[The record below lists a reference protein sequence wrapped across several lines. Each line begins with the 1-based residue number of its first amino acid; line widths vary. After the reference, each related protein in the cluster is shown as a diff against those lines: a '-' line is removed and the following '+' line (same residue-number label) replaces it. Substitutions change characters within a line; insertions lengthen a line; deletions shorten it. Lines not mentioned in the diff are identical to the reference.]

1 MDAHGVSRTVVREA
15 ISRLQAAG
23 QVETRHG
30 IGTFVLDTPSPSGF
44 RIDPATVV
52 TLRDVLAILELR
64 ISLEVESAGLAAL
77 RRSDE
82 QLAAMRA
89 ALDALNEGAAHASD
103 AVASDF
109 QFHLQIALSTGN
121 RYFTDIMTHLGT
133 SIIPRTRLN
142 SARLAHDDQQ
152 HYMNRLG
159 REHEEIYEAIARQDS
174 DAARAA
180 MRLHLTNSRE
190 RLRQAHEE
198 VEDLRLGGHV
208 QRRGRFVGD
217 QQVRIE
223 GQGHGDHHPLAL
235 TAGQFERISLA
246 QPQRVRQADITEQID
261 HPLLTHPGR
270 TLTMG
275 TQGFIDLPTHAQQ
288 WIERT
293 HRLLEHHTEGPAA
306 QLAHPLLVAPGQVLA
321 AKTQAATLDVQ
332 GRRQQAQQRL
342 GQHRLAGTRLTDQAQ
357 ALPRRQR
364 QRQVIQRMAA
374 VGPRGQGDTQLL
386 DAQQGC
392 ALRAHE
398 FAP

>member
-1 MDAHGVSRTVVREA
+1 MENASTAPRLPRKRRSLAQELVTVLSEQIRDGQLKRGDKLPTESAIMDAHGVSRTVVREA

-89 ALDALNEGAAHASD
+89 ALDALNESAAHAAHAGD

-109 QFHLQIALSTGN
+109 AFHLEIALSTGN

-152 HYMNRLG
+152 HYMVRLS
-159 REHEEIYEAIARQDS
+159 REHEEIYDAIARQDS

-190 RLRQAHEE
+190 RLRHAHEE
-198 VEDLRLGGHV
+198 AEA
-208 QRRGRFVGD
+208 QRN
-217 QQVRIE
+217 
-223 GQGHGDHHPLAL
+223 
-235 TAGQFERISLA
+235 
-246 QPQRVRQADITEQID
+246 
-261 HPLLTHPGR
+261 
-270 TLTMG
+270 
-275 TQGFIDLPTHAQQ
+275 
-288 WIERT
+288 
-293 HRLLEHHTEGPAA
+293 
-306 QLAHPLLVAPGQVLA
+306 
-321 AKTQAATLDVQ
+321 
-332 GRRQQAQQRL
+332 
-342 GQHRLAGTRLTDQAQ
+342 
-357 ALPRRQR
+357 
-364 QRQVIQRMAA
+364 
-374 VGPRGQGDTQLL
+374 
-386 DAQQGC
+386 
-392 ALRAHE
+392 
-398 FAP
+398 